1 MTTTALPILLVEDS
15 PDDVMLFKRAINK
28 AAVNYPLQVVTD
40 GETAIAYLLGSG
52 VYADREL
59 YPLPALVLLDLKLP
73 RKSGHEVLAWLRA
86 QPKLRRLPVVVLT
99 TSRESSDINR
109 AYDACVNSYLVK
121 PFALDGLTDMVRA
134 LHTYWLTLNETAD
147 VVP

>member
-15 PDDVMLFKRAINK
+15 PDDVALFKRAINK

-134 LHTYWLTLNETAD
+134 LHDYWLTLNETAD